1 MWWLI
6 PVGGLAGGVAGG
18 LVGLIYSAVSEE
30 EREARQRWEE
40 MLWDVERS
48 IEEHQRNIDAHFAQA
63 QYSYNFQILVD
74 EHYDSMQT
82 ADRAYKLLDDARSSE
97 NGMNKMLKEA
107 KDQRT
112 FLREKLKKAIKNKN
126 KRFIFLKKMRQKKN
140 KALIRDIE
148 LQLKG
153 IRELRESVFEDR
165 DKVKAQRASF
175 LQDVRGLN
183 NRTRELKELIR
194 DQCGTRGLGWFN
206 RLEER
211 TRRRRLA
218 EGR

>member
-6 PVGGLAGGVAGG
+6 PVGYGVAA
-18 LVGLIYSAVSEE
+18 LIYGVVSEE
-30 EREARQRWEE
+30 ERKARQRWEE
-40 MLWDVERS
+40 MRESVERDLEKYQID
-48 IEEHQRNIDAHFAQA
+48 IETHVAQA
-63 QYSYNFQILVD
+63 QYSYNFQVLVD
-74 EHYDSMQT
+74 IHYASMQT
-82 ADRAYKLLDDARSSE
+82 ADVAYKLLVDARSSE

-112 FLREKLKKAIKNKN
+112 FLREKLKEARKNRN
-126 KRFIFLKKMRQKKN
+126 KRFIFFKKIREKKN

-165 DKVKAQRASF
+165 DKVRAQKKSF
-175 LQDVRGLN
+175 LQEVQRLN

-194 DQCGTRGLGWFN
+194 DECGTRGLDWFN

-211 TRRRRLA
+211 TRRRRLS

>member
-6 PVGGLAGGVAGG
+6 PVGYGVAA
-18 LVGLIYSAVSEE
+18 LIYGVVSEK
-30 EREARQRWEE
+30 ERKARQRWEE

-48 IEEHQRNIDAHFAQA
+48 IEEHQRNIDAHVVQA
-63 QYSYNFQILVD
+63 QYSYNFQVLVD
-74 EHYDSMQT
+74 EHYASMKT
-82 ADRAYKLLDDARSSE
+82 ADAAYKLLDDARSSE

-112 FLREKLKKAIKNKN
+112 LLRERLKEAKKIKDKG
-126 KRFIFLKKMRQKKN
+126 FIFFKKTREKKN

-148 LQLKG
+148 LQLKE

-175 LQDVRGLN
+175 LQEVRGLN

-194 DQCGTRGLGWFN
+194 DQCGTRGLDWFN

-211 TRRRRLA
+211 TRKRRLS